1 MNAYRPPAGIG
12 CGCRAQGCRPSP
24 TIAYRAR
31 SLAQRSCVS
40 LHPVKLISGSGESEP
55 AWISIGEHA
64 WGVFA
69 FGQVARGAV
78 AIGQMAIGLIAVGQ
92 LAVGLFAVGQVAA
105 SGTWSMAMLGIAG
118 RGLGGVLR
126 VLPKSARD
134 RAPAYRAAVCEY
146 GDLLSGRLAEGYIEV
161 ELRLDSDSLPEL
173 VVPVA
178 LRDLVGVVPEHRRDG
193 GAFRMAPT
201 QAVQKL
207 VVADTQF
214 WRRPGIRFESMY
226 SSGKASPLEV
236 LMRVTLWMI
245 LVLGVLAAVFR
256 SVTANELFP
265 FF

>member
-178 LRDLVGVVPEHRRDG
+178 LRDLVDASDAKSQIDAAWNEGCMVGVVGVVPERWRVSYGTNPG
-193 GAFRMAPT
+193 GT
-201 QAVQKL
+201 
-207 VVADTQF
+207 
-214 WRRPGIRFESMY
+214 
-226 SSGKASPLEV
+226 KASRCGYTILASA
-236 LMRVTLWMI
+236 RHTL
-245 LVLGVLAAVFR
+245 
-256 SVTANELFP
+256 
-265 FF
+265 